1 MMGRRRRGWFR
12 RDAGGATAVE
22 FALILPV
29 LLTFLLGLIEFG
41 RAMWIRNT
49 MQYAVEDAA
58 RYAAITSGATSSD
71 VTTFAQSRLLALDS
85 ATVTFSVTFGA
96 SSVTVSATHSFQFL
110 ASGLLPFGPIT
121 LSASAQ
127 FPM

>member
-1 MMGRRRRGWFR
+1 MTRRRRRRWFG
-12 RDAGGATAVE
+12 RDAGGAAAVE

-58 RYAAITSGATSSD
+58 RYAAITSGATSST
-71 VTTFAQSRLLALDS
+71 VTTFAQSRLLALDTS
-85 ATVTFSVTFGA
+85 TVSFTVTFGA
-96 SSVTVSATHSFQFL
+96 SSVTVSATHSFEFL